1 MTKFVRKVGE
11 FGFGEYSKRRQKDV
25 VWQKLIFEVEV
36 KSLEKVVLDP
46 VEHQDSLFATEEEVK
61 VDQVGGVQLTWITP
75 INKDIN
81 LEAFR
86 LRREGALESTS

>member
-1 MTKFVRKVGE
+1 VRKVGE
-11 FGFGEYSKRRQKDV
+11 FEFGDYSKRRQMKV

-46 VEHQDSLFATEEEVK
+46 VEHQDSLFATEEEVRS
-61 VDQVGGVQLTWITP
+61 DSAGGVQLAWITP
-75 INKDIN
+75 VNKDMN

-86 LRREGALESTS
+86 LRREGRAASTSTG